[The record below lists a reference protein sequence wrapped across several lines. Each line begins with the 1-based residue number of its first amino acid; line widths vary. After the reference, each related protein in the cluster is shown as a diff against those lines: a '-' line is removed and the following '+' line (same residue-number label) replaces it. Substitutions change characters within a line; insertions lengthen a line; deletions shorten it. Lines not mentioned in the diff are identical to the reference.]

1 MAYGD
6 IITALL
12 AVLGTVSWAGVKLL
26 WSKVDKQAA
35 SLNDFRVHVAQE
47 YVRTEVIGS
56 MRSEIINHL
65 ERIEDRLDRKAD
77 KYWAHKHNCSA
88 RCSVRSWPRPR

>member
-1 MAYGD
+1 MGYVE
-6 IITALL
+6 IITTLL
-12 AVLGTVSWAGVKLL
+12 AVLGTISWAGVKLL
-26 WSKVDKQAA
+26 WNKVDGHAA

-65 ERIEDRLDRKAD
+65 QRIEDRIDHKVD
-77 KYWAHKHNCSA
+77 KVDK
-88 RCSVRSWPRPR
+88 